1 MCGYCLAVKDA
12 GKHGDSEYYMG
23 VAQRAYGIE
32 EDDESREAE
41 LVVSRDRSSGGEASY
56 LDLL

>member
-1 MCGYCLAVKDA
+1 LAVKDA

-32 EDDESREAE
+32 DDDETREAE